1 MTPKLPNITGTK
13 LLRVLKKAG
22 FEEVRKKGSHLHM
35 KREIDKKRVTIT
47 IHKGK
52 SIPTGTLHSILT
64 DADISV
70 KKLYE
75 LL

>member
-13 LLRVLKKAG
+13 ILRVLKKAG
-22 FEEVRKKGSHLHM
+22 FEEVRQKGSHLHM
-35 KREIDKKRVTIT
+35 KREIDKKRVTIP